1 MRILGLVAGDPEMTK
16 TFMEDGDI
24 HNNTASIINHKPEEE
39 VTYDEREASKA
50 ISFGIIYGK
59 GIPGLAGDLGISEG
73 EAQGVYDQFM
83 RTKPAV
89 ASYID
94 RVHEFIKREGYVE
107 TLQGHK
113 RNLQD
118 VFGNRTAE
126 AGALRQ
132 SVNTIIQG
140 TGAYLTNL
148 SVVMLH
154 EYILEHNKRTRVI
167 ATVHDSIAL
176 DIPEDEIEEMVQV
189 TQIIMENL
197 PIDFLTVD
205 LGNGPQRYPIASD
218 VEIGH
223 NYSDL
228 VSFDIDDYRT
238 FKSAKG
244 YIKYYRDIHE
254 IVANKDSK
262 VITDE
267 QAEQLIATIENS
279 KPAYQQL

>member
-1 MRILGLVAGDPEMTK
+1 MYTSRYEDGIILEADYSALEMRILGLVAGDPEMTK

-73 EAQGVYDQFM
+73 EAQEVYDQFM

-132 SVNTIIQG
+132 SVNTI
-140 TGAYLTNL
+140 N
-148 SVVMLH
+148 
-154 EYILEHNKRTRVI
+154 
-167 ATVHDSIAL
+167 
-176 DIPEDEIEEMVQV
+176 
-189 TQIIMENL
+189 
-197 PIDFLTVD
+197 
-205 LGNGPQRYPIASD
+205 
-218 VEIGH
+218 
-223 NYSDL
+223 
-228 VSFDIDDYRT
+228 
-238 FKSAKG
+238 
-244 YIKYYRDIHE
+244 
-254 IVANKDSK
+254 
-262 VITDE
+262 
-267 QAEQLIATIENS
+267 
-279 KPAYQQL
+279 